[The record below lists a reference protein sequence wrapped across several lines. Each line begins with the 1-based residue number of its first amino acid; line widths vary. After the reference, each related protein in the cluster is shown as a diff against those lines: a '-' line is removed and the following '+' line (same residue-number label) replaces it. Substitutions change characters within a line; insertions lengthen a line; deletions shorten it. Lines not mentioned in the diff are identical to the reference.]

1 MTSYVMGAQRGSQTK
16 AQLFA
21 ALTASTSGLV
31 APEMMMIWKQD
42 RDRTPGQNRQRL
54 TDPTGKKTWYK
65 MGTFFWGLL
74 FAVGGP
80 ALLMPYR
87 SGQHRRVEPFL
98 LPDLAGGVFLAGLLC
113 VVGLMIYISIE
124 REQPRRVT
132 YPPLVYGFYA
142 LWSLIGAG
150 MVIGRALTGEPIEP
164 GGIAGVVVVIAVAV
178 AYVVMVWLVNKR
190 MLAHERGAD
199 QHTGL
204 MSPEEVQAAVDRRM
218 SKPAGESDGNSANKP
233 VERMNGSELR
243 AAVDRELLEHIAR
256 VRTSRDDYD
265 EEKFQRELIGG
276 IEGLCKR
283 GLISSNE
290 AGWMLEQTLI

>member
-1 MTSYVMGAQRGSQTK
+1 
-16 AQLFA
+16 L
-21 ALTASTSGLV
+21 
-31 APEMMMIWKQD
+31 
-42 RDRTPGQNRQRL
+42 
-54 TDPTGKKTWYK
+54 
-65 MGTFFWGLL
+65 
-74 FAVGGP
+74 
-80 ALLMPYR
+80 
-87 SGQHRRVEPFL
+87 
-98 LPDLAGGVFLAGLLC
+98 
-113 VVGLMIYISIE
+113 
-124 REQPRRVT
+124 
-132 YPPLVYGFYA
+132 

-178 AYVVMVWLVNKR
+178 TYVVMVWLVNKR

-199 QHTGL
+199 QHTRL

-218 SKPAGESDGNSANKP
+218 SKPAGESDSNSANKP
-233 VERMNGSELR
+233 VERMNASELR

-265 EEKFQRELIGG
+265 EEKFQREVVGG

-290 AGWMLEQTLI
+290 AGWMLEQALT